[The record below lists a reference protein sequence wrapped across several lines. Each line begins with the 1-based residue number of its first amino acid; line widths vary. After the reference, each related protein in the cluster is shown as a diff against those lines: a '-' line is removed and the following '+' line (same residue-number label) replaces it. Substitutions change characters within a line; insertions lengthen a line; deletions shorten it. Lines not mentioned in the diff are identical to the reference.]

1 MKRAVLALA
10 LVLLAGCSAPEEQPP
25 APPAPTSS
33 VPEEPTAVPLPASAP
48 DTITLPPGFS
58 PEGIAVSPVDNT
70 AYLGDRETGAIIR
83 VDLATG
89 STTPLVPAS
98 GTPAQGMKLDARGRL
113 YVAGADSGH
122 ARIFDTRSGK
132 QLADFSLVARPTED
146 NNLINDGVLT
156 SDAWWLTDSRNA
168 VLYRIAL
175 PADGSVPTQLDV
187 STVKLTGDFAVSAG
201 INANGIAADGSSL
214 YIVQSNTGK
223 LFRVSASDGRATQV
237 QLGTVSLDD
246 GDGLLLDGT
255 TLYVAQNDPNTL
267 TVLRLDPSGVRGSLV
282 TRIKDPRFDKPTTIG
297 AVGSRLYLPNARFD
311 LDPTPTTRYTLVSV
325 PRPG

>member
-1 MKRAVLALA
+1 MALA
-10 LVLLAGCSAPEEQPP
+10 LVFLAGCSAPAQPP
-25 APPAPTSS
+25 AAPPAPTSTAPAS
-33 VPEEPTAVPLPASAP
+33 PTAVPLPDSAP

-58 PEGIAVSPVDNT
+58 PEGIAVSPAGDT
-70 AYLGDRETGAIIR
+70 AYLGNRETGAIIR

-89 STTPLVPAS
+89 ATTPLVPAS
-98 GTPAQGMKLDARGRL
+98 GTPAQGMKLDDRGRL

-122 ARIFDTRSGK
+122 ARIVDSRSGK
-132 QLADFSLVARPTED
+132 QLADFALVARPTED
-146 NNLINDGVLT
+146 NTLINDGVLT

-175 PADGSVPTQLDV
+175 PADGSVPTARDV
-187 STVKLTGDFAVSAG
+187 QVVKLGGDFAVSDG
-201 INANGIAADGSSL
+201 INANGIASDGSSL

-223 LFRVSASDGRATQV
+223 LFRVSVPDGRTTQV
-237 QLGTVSLDD
+237 QLPVSLED
-246 GDGLLLDGT
+246 GDGLLLDGS

-282 TRIKDPRFDKPTTIG
+282 TRVKDARFDKPTTIA

-311 LDPTPTTRYTLVSV
+311 VEPTATTRYTLVSV